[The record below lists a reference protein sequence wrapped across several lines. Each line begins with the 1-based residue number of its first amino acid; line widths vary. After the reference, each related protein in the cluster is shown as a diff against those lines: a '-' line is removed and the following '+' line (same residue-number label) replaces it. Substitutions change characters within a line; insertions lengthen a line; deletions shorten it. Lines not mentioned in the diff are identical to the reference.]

1 MRIYAAIISKAG
13 GIAGIRTPV
22 VVMVASVTMP
32 PKGTESRNPAASP
45 KTTGIRYCAN
55 CKKRSC
61 TPVSPMVFKIPILA
75 KSDATA
81 LLIL

>member
-1 MRIYAAIISKAG
+1 MKIYAAIITKAG

-22 VVMVASVTMP
+22 VVIVASVTMP
-32 PKGTESRNPAASP
+32 PKGTESRNPAARP
-45 KTTGIRYCAN
+45 KATGMRYCAN

-61 TPVSPMVFKIPILA
+61 TPVSPMVFRIPILT
-75 KSDATA
+75 KSEATA